1 MMRIRMRLPHH
12 SQFIFPRIKLTKF
25 RIKHYEKHGRGNM
38 VIEEKAK
45 LKKQE
50 RHKELRKEQL

>member
-1 MMRIRMRLPHH
+1 MVKYWDI
-12 SQFIFPRIKLTKF
+12 QIDKGIKLTKM
-25 RIKHYEKHGRGNM
+25 RIKHYEKHGRGDL

-50 RHKELRKEQL
+50 RHKEVRKTKL